1 MPSFSLSVQACRLCT
16 ANNFRLQQLI
26 VHANSC
32 PLTASLKLCLYCLG
46 TVLIGASVAPLAY
59 WLGGAAA
66 HLHGF
71 EFLAQNEF
79 SRFFD
84 RSILFAAIFLLVPV
98 IPWIG
103 PFLALGFCGNR
114 RFLPQLLAGF
124 LLATFC
130 IGTLAAGLLV
140 TRLAWLK
147 HPLPWAVLPNLLI
160 TAFAVSLIE
169 ETLFRGAFL
178 GILRQSLSKSTSVL
192 IVAVLFST
200 IHFIRPARDQ
210 IADVRWYS
218 GFELLPTV
226 FWQFS
231 NPVLLVGGFTTILIL
246 GLMLG
251 HAALQTRSLWLPI
264 GLHAGIVFGKIAF
277 NKFSKRSEDL
287 SPWIGQ
293 DLTVGF
299 GPILILLFLWGLT
312 WLLILRDPR
321 PTLDSEHNS

>member
-1 MPSFSLSVQACRLCT
+1 M
-16 ANNFRLQQLI
+16 
-26 VHANSC
+26 
-32 PLTASLKLCLYCLG
+32 
-46 TVLIGASVAPLAY
+46 APLVY
-59 WLGGAAA
+59 WLGLAAS

-84 RSILFAAIFLLVPV
+84 RSILFAAIVLLVPF

-103 PFLALGFCGNR
+103 PFPALGLRGNR
-114 RFLPQLLAGF
+114 CFLAQVLTGF
-124 LLATFC
+124 LLAIIC
-130 IGTLAAGLLV
+130 IGTLAAGLLI
-140 TRLAWLK
+140 TRVAWLK

-160 TAFAVSLIE
+160 TALAVSLIE
-169 ETLFRGAFL
+169 ETLFRGIFL
-178 GILRQSLSKSTSVL
+178 GILRRSLSRSAAVVV
-192 IVAVLFST
+192 VAVLFST
-200 IHFIRPARDQ
+200 VHFIRPARDQ

-218 GFELLPTV
+218 GFEMLPTV
-226 FWQFS
+226 FGQFS
-231 NPVLLVGGFTTILIL
+231 NPGLLLGGFTTILIL

-264 GLHAGIVFGKIAF
+264 GLHAGIVFGKITF
-277 NKFSKRSEDL
+277 NKFTKRLEDL

-299 GPILILLFLWGLT
+299 GPILILLFLWCLT

-321 PTLDSEHNS
+321 PALGAEHNS